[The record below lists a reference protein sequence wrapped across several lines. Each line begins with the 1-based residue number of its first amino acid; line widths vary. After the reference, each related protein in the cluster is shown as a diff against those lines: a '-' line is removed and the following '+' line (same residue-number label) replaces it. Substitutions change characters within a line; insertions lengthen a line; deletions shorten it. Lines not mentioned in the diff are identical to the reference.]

1 MKILFESEDRTCC
14 QASSLVVSKQLKKQE
29 RYFKMK
35 GPIGT
40 VKLAITHFFCDAKVL
55 HPNEREIDC
64 DIKGDY

>member
-1 MKILFESEDRTCC
+1 
-14 QASSLVVSKQLKKQE
+14 
-29 RYFKMK
+29 MK